1 MSFFIRATLLSSVL
15 IGSIAT
21 TFASPQP
28 IDKRANPSFQAD
40 GSINAAGIYSA
51 ASSGSKVLATYAPD
65 QGVSKSVK
73 IYGDWQKLS
82 GVSAYYFKADM
93 DIDCD
98 GPDYKCDGSSEGDP
112 NTAFGALDARYVPYI
127 VLPETFA
134 TKTVQIKGNAL
145 SAVICNGKMFYGIF
159 GDEKLISTPWLFT
172 DIVFPDVVPS
182 GDLSGPKIDLDALK
196 TLGDKTAKQ
205 LASALK
211 L

>member
-15 IGSIAT
+15 LGSIAT

-65 QGVSKSVK
+65 QGASKSVK
-73 IYGDWQKLS
+73 IYGDWEKLS

-98 GPDYKCDGSSEGDP
+98 GPDVGYLPASIFHDTLLTIP
-112 NTAFGALDARYVPYI
+112 L
-127 VLPETFA
+127 VLNST
-134 TKTVQIKGNAL
+134 
-145 SAVICNGKMFYGIF
+145 SAM
-159 GDEKLISTPWLFT
+159 
-172 DIVFPDVVPS
+172 
-182 GDLSGPKIDLDALK
+182 
-196 TLGDKTAKQ
+196 
-205 LASALK
+205 
-211 L
+211 